1 MISYFQHNFSFVH
14 GVMEVAPGSQLQ
26 LANNNLATERH
37 WYWHE
42 NENLREKIKRL
53 VAEKSQALEVT
64 ERAKAEL
71 KQYHAAEKPLV
82 VAKETEKPVGGSGA
96 RSDIPVEA
104 SQAHIQTQS
113 ANSLDVNERCSNIQ
127 MGKNQRKKDVRI
139 NAKEE
144 ELTLEAMKT
153 QLSDAE
159 QKRQLLQE
167 QLTQEQGKSRAL
179 AEQKQSAE
187 KKSIQRARDVEEA
200 TKKVTVLE
208 SEKEGDMAKIAL
220 ELAQCRL
227 DLAKAQTAINQ
238 RNKEDAKRLAL
249 KEREDGDVARI
260 AEDLMQCKVELDKAQ
275 ATVAERDEEVFKMG
289 KAKEYEVRVLV
300 KMLAK
305 QEQMIDDM
313 QGLRGKDSRKI
324 KTLEDTCHALRERL
338 SAKVRPGSS
347 MQLRS
352 RTTNKANNKS

>member
-1 MISYFQHNFSFVH
+1 MIAYFQHNFSFVH

-42 NENLREKIKRL
+42 NENLREKIQRL
-53 VAEKSQALEVT
+53 VTEKSQALKVT
-64 ERAKAEL
+64 ERANAEL
-71 KQYHAAEKPLV
+71 EQYRNAEKSLV
-82 VAKETEKPVGGSGA
+82 VAKGTEKPVGGSGA
-96 RSDIPVEA
+96 RSDFPVEA
-104 SQAHIQTQS
+104 SQTHLQTQS

-127 MGKNQRKKDVRI
+127 MGKNQKKDTRI
-139 NAKEE
+139 NAKVE

-167 QLTQEQGKSRAL
+167 QLRQEQGKSRVL
-179 AEQKQSAE
+179 TEQLQSAEQKSF
-187 KKSIQRARDVEEA
+187 QRARDVEAA

-208 SEKEGDMAKIAL
+208 SEKEGETARIAL

-227 DLAKAQTAINQ
+227 DLAKARTAINQ
-238 RNKEDAKRLAL
+238 RNKEDVKRMTP
-249 KEREDGDVARI
+249 KEREDRDVARI
-260 AEDLMQCKVELDKAQ
+260 AEDLTQCKVDLAKAQ

-305 QEQMIDDM
+305 QEQTIDDM
-313 QGLRGKDSRKI
+313 QGLRRKDSRKI
-324 KTLEDTCHALRERL
+324 KTLEDTCRALRERL
-338 SAKVRPGSS
+338 SAKARPGSS

-352 RTTNKANNKS
+352 RKTSKSSNKS